1 MINMPKSTLLG
12 IIAESLSV
20 SKDELC
26 LTIDIDT
33 DMNSIADLDLDYILD
48 EII

>member
-1 MINMPKSTLLG
+1 MINIPKNILLD

-20 SKDELC
+20 STDELS

-33 DMNSIADLDLDYILD
+33 DMNSIEDLDLDYIF
-48 EII
+48 EETI